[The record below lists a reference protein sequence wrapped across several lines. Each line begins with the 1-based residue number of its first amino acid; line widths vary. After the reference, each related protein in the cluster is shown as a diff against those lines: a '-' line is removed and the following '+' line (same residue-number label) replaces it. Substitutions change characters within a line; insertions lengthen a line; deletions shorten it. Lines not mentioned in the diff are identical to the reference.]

1 MKKIICKIADLSL
14 EKSFKI
20 DIDHYEPESFK
31 RIIASELNLTID
43 QFQIDNLP
51 SKHKLLDKS
60 KFYSINISI
69 NHLSQDVIF
78 QFPNNEQI
86 TISIQY
92 RTKIKDL
99 ASFYFQ
105 KEKIIYHENSIKFLK
120 FILCGIEIPMDYRIL
135 CVPEGSIVYI
145 KETCNLVTI
154 KYRNFQFIFP
164 ENELIVNAYTLIE
177 KNLNFLKKNSNL
189 FQIQNTEHEQLSLTE
204 KIKKGKDY
212 IFFTRN
218 FFNVRNVLD
227 RGSTRPYNLDPL
239 TTVHELKSYLA
250 LIYEGKDQQL
260 TPDNIIIFDQY
271 KTKVSNPDTALLSIQ
286 DNEKMI
292 YFDIDTSINSK
303 QKSSNNQAQEK
314 EENKN
319 QDEIPGKTHD
329 YQNDYA
335 PRWMINFE
343 FEENSQLNFRQ
354 RISINTKMREI
365 SKMIAEKLHTEDD
378 FKINYREK
386 GINHEIDDDT
396 GIKDIREV
404 IRQKDKDGLLRN
416 YLYVK
421 RQTQKKQRENE
432 NMMPKSSIKPKIKEI
447 NDNDDVISSPSK
459 SKSETSNDEKQIN
472 ISKPTKE
479 KIKPTVSPVKVEIN
493 ENNDKPSPYKQ
504 KQKPINDKDKK
515 ASKKEIDIDDIS
527 LPKEKTVTNQS
538 KNCKSRKETKAD
550 DDNSSPKKSKSSF
563 VKESNENDG
572 SDNENNSN
580 SKGKE
585 KSHKYFYQI
594 FTEGNISEIILE
606 SNAKVVDLKKI
617 IAKKN
622 NVDNIDNIKIIF
634 AGKDLLNEIVLGTL
648 KIGSTVLYVY
658 IRSTEDLL
666 LMTAKALK
674 F

>member
-14 EKSFKI
+14 EKSIKI
-20 DIDHYEPESFK
+20 DIDQYEPESFK
-31 RIIASELNLTID
+31 RIIASELNLTVD

-69 NHLSQDVIF
+69 NHLSQDIIF

-135 CVPEGSIVYI
+135 CVPDGSVVYI
-145 KETCNLVTI
+145 KETGNLVTI

-177 KNLNFLKKNSNL
+177 KNLNLKKNYNL
-189 FQIQNTEHEQLSLTE
+189 LQIQSAEHKQLSLTE
-204 KIKKGKDY
+204 KMKKGQDY
-212 IFFTRN
+212 YLLTRN

-227 RGSTRPYNLDPL
+227 RSSTTPYNLDPL
-239 TTVHELKSYLA
+239 TTVHELKSFLA
-250 LIYEGKDQQL
+250 LIYQGKDQQL

-271 KTKVSNPDTALLSIQ
+271 KTKVNNPDTALLSIQ
-286 DNEKMI
+286 DDEKMI
-292 YFDIDTSINSK
+292 YFDIDTSIK
-303 QKSSNNQAQEK
+303 QNSSNIQAQEK
-314 EENKN
+314 DENKN
-319 QDEIPGKTHD
+319 QDEIPEKTHD

-343 FEENSQLNFRQ
+343 FEENSQFNFRQ

-365 SKMIAEKLHTEDD
+365 SKMIAEKLHTEDE
-378 FKINYREK
+378 FKINYKEK
-386 GINHEIDDDT
+386 GINHEFDDDT
-396 GIKDIREV
+396 NIKDIREV
-404 IRQKDKDGLLRN
+404 IRQKGKDGLLRN

-421 RQTQKKQRENE
+421 RQSQNKQKANE
-432 NMMPKSSIKPKIKEI
+432 KMRPKSSIKPKIIEI
-447 NDNDDVISSPSK
+447 NDSDDVISSTSK
-459 SKSETSNDEKQIN
+459 SKLETSNNEKQIN
-472 ISKPTKE
+472 SSKPTKT
-479 KIKPTVSPVKVEIN
+479 KFISKDSPVKVEIN
-493 ENNDKPSPYKQ
+493 DNNDRPSPSKQ

-515 ASKKEIDIDDIS
+515 ASKKEIDDNDDDIS
-527 LPKEKTVTNQS
+527 SPKTKTVTNQS
-538 KNCKSRKETKAD
+538 KSGKSRKETKVD
-550 DDNSSPKKSKSSF
+550 DDNSSPKKLKSSF
-563 VKESNENDG
+563 VKESNKKDD

-594 FTEGNISEIILE
+594 FTEGNIREIILE
-606 SNAKVVDLKKI
+606 SKAKVVDLKKI
-617 IAKKN
+617 IAEKN
-622 NVDNIDNIKIIF
+622 NVDNIANIKILF
-634 AGKDLLNEIVLGTL
+634 AGKDLLNEIVLETL

-666 LMTAKALK
+666 LMAAKALR